1 MRSFVW
7 NFGCLANGRPC
18 VNVNAFVGIRPGH
31 QGSSLGKPF
40 APNAFVSTSLGRGA
54 PGSGFAQALSSFFG
68 SFHMK
73 SSSQNLNF
81 DDVVPR
87 LGIPKWKRVLDI
99 TCIVLALPFLV
110 PIIFLIGLVIKVVS
124 PGPVI
129 FKQERVGYRGRRFTC
144 LKFRTMRV
152 NAETSS
158 HQTHLYHLM
167 TSNSPMSKLDSAGDP
182 RLIRFGSLL
191 RASGLDELPQLFN
204 VLCGDMSLVGPRPC
218 MEYEFEKYLPHQRR
232 RFNTLPG
239 LTGLWQV
246 SGKNR
251 TTFSQMI
258 DLDIHYA
265 IHKSLWLDLKIILK
279 TVPAII
285 IQCLEKLERPKARTR
300 DSLGRQS
307 ALRSCNSSKS
317 ICETVGTH

>member
-1 MRSFVW
+1 
-7 NFGCLANGRPC
+7 
-18 VNVNAFVGIRPGH
+18 
-31 QGSSLGKPF
+31 
-40 APNAFVSTSLGRGA
+40 
-54 PGSGFAQALSSFFG
+54 
-68 SFHMK
+68 MK
-73 SSSQNLNF
+73 SSQSICVDSGPCLE
-81 DDVVPR
+81 
-87 LGIPKWKRVLDI
+87 IPKWKRVLDV

-110 PIIFLIGLVIKVVS
+110 PVVFLIGLVIKIVS

-129 FKQERVGYRGRRFTC
+129 FKQERIGYRARRFTC

-152 NAETSS
+152 NAETAS
-158 HQTHLYHLM
+158 HQTHLYQLM
-167 TSNSPMSKLDSAGDP
+167 ASNSPMSKLDSAGDP

-218 MEYEFEKYLPHQRR
+218 VPYEFEQYLPDQRR

-258 DLDIHYA
+258 DLDIHYTL
-265 IHKSLWLDLKIILK
+265 HKSLWLDLKIIFK
-279 TVPAII
+279 TIPAILL
-285 IQCLEKLERPKARTR
+285 QCLEKRRRSQTR
-300 DSLGRQS
+300 MRSSLSRQNP
-307 ALRSCNSSKS
+307 LRSCNSPKS